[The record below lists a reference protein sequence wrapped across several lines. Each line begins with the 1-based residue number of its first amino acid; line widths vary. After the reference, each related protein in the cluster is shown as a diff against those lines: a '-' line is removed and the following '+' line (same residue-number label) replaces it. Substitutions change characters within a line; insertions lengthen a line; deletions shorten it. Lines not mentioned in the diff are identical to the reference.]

1 MNNKELILNVMYA
14 QGIADALNLRSR
26 AKDMD
31 GTAIIAEESKIP
43 MFDGTKDYSSWAV
56 GSPVYEIVN
65 GEKQV
70 FTLITPYNASYYP
83 TSTPSNTPSLWSI
96 RHTKDPERAKAW
108 LASNGTS
115 GLYMKDEVC
124 VDPNMEDATAVYRS
138 IVDNNAYA
146 PSAYINNWE
155 KVEL

>member
-1 MNNKELILNVMYA
+1 MNNRELILGVMYA
-14 QGIADALNLRSR
+14 QGLADALNLRSR

-43 MFDGTKDYSSWAV
+43 MFDGTKDYSSWTV
-56 GSPVYEIVN
+56 GAPVYEIVN

-96 RHTKDPERAKAW
+96 RHTKDPAKAKAW
-108 LASNGTS
+108 LAPNGTS

-124 VDPNMEDATAVYRS
+124 TDPNMGDATAVYRS
-138 IVDNNAYA
+138 IVDNNAYS

-155 KVEL
+155 KV